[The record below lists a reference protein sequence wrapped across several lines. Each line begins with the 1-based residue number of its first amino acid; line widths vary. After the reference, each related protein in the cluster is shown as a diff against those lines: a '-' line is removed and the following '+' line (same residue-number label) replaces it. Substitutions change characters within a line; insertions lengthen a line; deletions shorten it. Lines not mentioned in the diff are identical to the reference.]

1 MDTITSVTLEQVG
14 EILEAHGYDVVN
26 QGNSLAVQVGAAECP
41 LPAVVVLSDERL
53 KFAVELATFADL
65 KDDEGV
71 QAGLLYDSLKM
82 TSDLDPFAVDL
93 VTPDEDDPTV
103 QTVEQ
108 TKIALID
115 SMSAVGADENEVV
128 EEIQALQNAIAVF
141 VPVLRDA
148 LKA

>member
-1 MDTITSVTLEQVG
+1 MDTMTSVTLEQVS

-26 QGNSLAVQVGAAECP
+26 QGDSLAVQVGAAECP

-53 KFAVELATFADL
+53 KFVVELATFADL

-128 EEIQALQNAIAVF
+128 EEIQALQNAVALF

-148 LKA
+148 LEA

>member
-128 EEIQALQNAIAVF
+128 EEIQALQNAIALF

-148 LKA
+148 LEA

>member
-1 MDTITSVTLEQVG
+1 MTSVTLEQVS

-26 QGNSLAVQVGAAECP
+26 QGDSLAVQVGAAECP

-53 KFAVELATFADL
+53 KFVVELATFADL

-128 EEIQALQNAIAVF
+128 EEIQALQNAVALF

-148 LKA
+148 LEA

>member
-1 MDTITSVTLEQVG
+1 MDTITSITLEQVG
-14 EILEAHGYDVVN
+14 EILETHGYDVVN
-26 QGNSLAVQVGAAECP
+26 QGTSLAVQVGAAECP

-148 LKA
+148 LVA

>member
-1 MDTITSVTLEQVG
+1 MESTTGVSLEQVG
-14 EILEAHGYDVVN
+14 EILEKHGYDVVN
-26 QGNSLAVQVGAAECP
+26 QGDSLAVQVGADECP
-41 LPAVVVLSDERL
+41 LPAVVVLSDDRL

-115 SMSAVGADENEVV
+115 SISAVGADESELVA
-128 EEIQALQNAIAVF
+128 EIQALQNAIVVF
-141 VPVLRDA
+141 MPVLRAA
-148 LKA
+148 LAS

>member
-14 EILEAHGYDVVN
+14 EMLEAHGYDVVN

-41 LPAVVVLSDERL
+41 LPAVMVLSDDRL
-53 KFAVELATFADL
+53 KVAVELATFADL
-65 KDDEGV
+65 RDDEGV

>member
-14 EILEAHGYDVVN
+14 DILEAHGYDVVN

-103 QTVEQ
+103 RTVEQ

-128 EEIQALQNAIAVF
+128 EEIQALQNAIALF

-148 LKA
+148 LVA

>member
-14 EILEAHGYDVVN
+14 EILEGHGYDVVN

>member
-1 MDTITSVTLEQVG
+1 MDTITSITLEQVG

-71 QAGLLYDSLKM
+71 QAGLLFDSLKM

-148 LKA
+148 LEA

>member
-14 EILEAHGYDVVN
+14 GILEAHGYDVVN